1 MSYHPYRTN
10 GSSQPSRPDGMRS
23 VRADLRPS
31 RQVSGDSPGHQIS
44 GARRFPHRRQ
54 VMGSLHERQR
64 SIGSVLDSGG
74 VLRGGRP
81 RRGRDGGGGRAE
93 GGQVVLPFRFFF
105 NDTATTEIYTLS
117 LHDALPISP
126 AVMSERMSPNM
137 FSITITSKSQG

>member
-31 RQVSGDSPGHQIS
+31 RQVSGGSPGRQIS

-74 VLRGGRP
+74 VLRGVALGVVAMVAVAVRKEDRLFSLSGTAPGAASRGARWLARFGGSGSHYLP
-81 RRGRDGGGGRAE
+81 RSRGSDERLGGGDRE
-93 GGQVVLPFRFFF
+93 
-105 NDTATTEIYTLS
+105 
-117 LHDALPISP
+117 
-126 AVMSERMSPNM
+126 
-137 FSITITSKSQG
+137 